1 MKKKPLKSKRRN
13 RRHREPLI
21 KRGIRALARFAKVA
35 AVLVAV
41 PALAYGGWLA
51 YREIT
56 TSERL
61 AIEKIEIAGTRRVSD
76 DDIYDLAGIEQGDN
90 ILSFRESTVA
100 ENIKRNPWV
109 EDVNISRSL
118 PSKVIIEVTER
129 EPLALVKLDTMYV
142 MDSSGVVFKKF
153 SGSDVLDLPV
163 ITGLTMDGLKESTGE
178 LEAGLLELIRTLKGR
193 EGFNLAKVS
202 EIHADR
208 VFGLSVYTLDEG
220 VRLDVGLSGFAPK
233 LASYEKILKTRGG
246 SLNGIEAMDLNNYRE
261 VVVRFSA
268 NVVKEGGEAH
278 GKKG

>member
-1 MKKKPLKSKRRN
+1 MKKKPLKSKRMN
-13 RRHREPLI
+13 RRHREPLV
-21 KRGIRALARFAKVA
+21 KRGARALARFAKVA